1 MQKKM
6 QTPTMVEKSDIVT
19 DPAALDPDPVADADA
34 ALPARLP
41 LFLLAPVPVG
51 EAAVV
56 EGASE
61 AKSVKIWELWYV

>member
-1 MQKKM
+1 
-6 QTPTMVEKSDIVT
+6 MVEKSDIVT
-19 DPAALDPDPVADADA
+19 VPAPLDPVADADA
-34 ALPARLP
+34 ALPARVP

-61 AKSVKIWELWYV
+61 AKSVKI